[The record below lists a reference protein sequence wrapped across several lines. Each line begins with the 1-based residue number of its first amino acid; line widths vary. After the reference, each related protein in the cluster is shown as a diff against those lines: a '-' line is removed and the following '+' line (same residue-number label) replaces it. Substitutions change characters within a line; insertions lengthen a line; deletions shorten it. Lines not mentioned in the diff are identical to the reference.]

1 MWLLIPSLFVG
12 FFGHITAVVAATV
25 AATSGVPEASKGLAS
40 GLMTTSQRVASTIG
54 IPALAAVMAIRPDLL
69 SGIHIALATD
79 VVLTVIA
86 VAMIAAG
93 LKQRQPAGNPSRFR
107 IAVYRPMQV
116 RAGSVSSCSTGVP
129 SSGRIGQVGQDD
141 LRKWQNA
148 TKTALPLFDGG
159 WL

>member
-1 MWLLIPSLFVG
+1 
-12 FFGHITAVVAATV
+12 
-25 AATSGVPEASKGLAS
+25 
-40 GLMTTSQRVASTIG
+40 
-54 IPALAAVMAIRPDLL
+54 
-69 SGIHIALATD
+69 
-79 VVLTVIA
+79 
-86 VAMIAAG
+86 
-93 LKQRQPAGNPSRFR
+93 
-107 IAVYRPMQV
+107 MQV